1 MTENLNDVIQA
12 MDDAKPSRKRSSTAP
27 AKKPAQDA
35 IEDIPEAQNTESTNE
50 TDNDVQSTPLTEGDS
65 HTGYKEAADCDAPS
79 FPGCNTCRNFG
90 SYPAWQ
96 PCCDCMHN
104 PKNANSYYHA

>member
-1 MTENLNDVIQA
+1 MTENLNDVMQT
-12 MDDAKPSRKRSSTAP
+12 MEDAKPGRKRSSAAP

-35 IEDIPEAQNTESTNE
+35 IDDTPTTVSAEPTEA

-65 HTGYKEAADCDAPS
+65 HTGSKEATDCDAPS

-96 PCCDCMHN
+96 PCCDC
-104 PKNANSYYHA
+104 KNNIKNSTSFYTP